1 MGCQVLTEVC
11 RQVAPRQEG
20 EFLAPIGLMGASDPR
35 SGSAFVQTV
44 HAGCAPAHQWRK
56 TRLHSLLK
64 ESERDDLSK
73 RPGRRRPC
81 HYAQPRAICESPLQG
96 HVVGCRVVQRG
107 RTSGAP

>member
-1 MGCQVLTEVC
+1 MSSLDRGLPTS
-11 RQVAPRQEG
+11 RSVAG
-20 EFLAPIGLMGASDPR
+20 GGV
-35 SGSAFVQTV
+35 SGSHRLDGSQRSAIGIGSR
-44 HAGCAPAHQWRK
+44 ANRPRRPAPTHQRRK

-81 HYAQPRAICESPLQG
+81 HYAQPRAFRESPLQG
-96 HVVGCRVVQRG
+96 HVAGCRVVQRG

>member
-1 MGCQVLTEVC
+1 MSSLD
-11 RQVAPRQEG
+11 R
-20 EFLAPIGLMGASDPR
+20 GLPTSRAAAGGR
-35 SGSAFVQTV
+35 VSGSHQLDGSQRSAIGIGIR
-44 HAGCAPAHQWRK
+44 ANRPRRLPPAHQWRK